1 MSLLAN
7 VVRLLSII
15 NRVILEFCRYAAV
28 SLVVGIAVVVA
39 AGVFWRYV
47 LNDSLTW
54 SEELAKFMMV
64 WLVFVGAPIALR
76 VGDHVAIHI
85 FPDALPERLRSV
97 LMVSISL
104 LVVWFC
110 GVLTIE
116 SSSFAWNARTQ
127 VMIAIGDFSML
138 WIFASIPFGA
148 VAMFLVSIQQTLE
161 HLQNALRPGSAKI
174 DAFQEK
180 YGAIL
185 RDIG

>member
-1 MSLLAN
+1 M
-7 VVRLLSII
+7 I
-15 NRVILEFCRYAAV
+15 NRIILEVCRYTAI
-28 SLVVGIAVVVA
+28 SLTIGIAVIVA

-54 SEELAKFMMV
+54 SEELAKFFMV

-85 FPDALPERLRSV
+85 FPDALPSRLRSI
-97 LMVSISL
+97 LMVFISL
-104 LVVWFC
+104 LIVWFC
-110 GVLTIE
+110 YILTIE
-116 SSSFAWNARTQ
+116 SSAFAWNARTQ
-127 VMIAIGDFSML
+127 VLIAIGDFSML

-148 VAMFLVSIQQTLE
+148 IAMLMFSSQQTLE
-161 HLQNALRPGSAKI
+161 HLQNALHPGSAKI
-174 DAFQEK
+174 DPFQEK

>member
-1 MSLLAN
+1 M
-7 VVRLLSII
+7 
-15 NRVILEFCRYAAV
+15 CRYTAI
-28 SLVVGIAVVVA
+28 SLTIGIAVIVA

-54 SEELAKFMMV
+54 SEELAKFFMV

-85 FPDALPERLRSV
+85 FPDALPSRLRSI
-97 LMVSISL
+97 LMVFISL
-104 LVVWFC
+104 LIVWFC
-110 GVLTIE
+110 YILTIE

-127 VMIAIGDFSML
+127 VLIAIGDFSML

-148 VAMFLVSIQQTLE
+148 IAMLMVSSQQTLE
-161 HLQNALRPGSAKI
+161 HLQNSLHPGSAKI
-174 DAFQEK
+174 DPFQEK

>member
-1 MSLLAN
+1 M
-7 VVRLLSII
+7 
-15 NRVILEFCRYAAV
+15 CRYTAI
-28 SLVVGIAVVVA
+28 SLTIGIAVIVA

-54 SEELAKFMMV
+54 SEELAKFFMV

-85 FPDALPERLRSV
+85 FPDALPSRLRSI
-97 LMVSISL
+97 LMVLISL
-104 LVVWFC
+104 LIVWFC
-110 GVLTIE
+110 YILTIE

-127 VMIAIGDFSML
+127 VLIAIGDFSML

-148 VAMFLVSIQQTLE
+148 IAMLMVSSQQTLE
-161 HLQNALRPGSAKI
+161 HLQNALHPGSAKI
-174 DAFQEK
+174 DPFQEK

>member
-1 MSLLAN
+1 M
-7 VVRLLSII
+7 
-15 NRVILEFCRYAAV
+15 CRYTAI
-28 SLVVGIAVVVA
+28 SLTIGIALIVA

-54 SEELAKFMMV
+54 SEELAKFFMV

-85 FPDALPERLRSV
+85 FPDALPSRLRSI
-97 LMVSISL
+97 LMVFISL
-104 LVVWFC
+104 LIVWFC
-110 GVLTIE
+110 YILTIE
-116 SSSFAWNARTQ
+116 SSTFAWNARTQ
-127 VMIAIGDFSML
+127 VLIAIGDFSML

-148 VAMFLVSIQQTLE
+148 IAMLMVSSQQTLE
-161 HLQNALRPGSAKI
+161 HLQNALQPGSAKI
-174 DAFQEK
+174 DPFQEK